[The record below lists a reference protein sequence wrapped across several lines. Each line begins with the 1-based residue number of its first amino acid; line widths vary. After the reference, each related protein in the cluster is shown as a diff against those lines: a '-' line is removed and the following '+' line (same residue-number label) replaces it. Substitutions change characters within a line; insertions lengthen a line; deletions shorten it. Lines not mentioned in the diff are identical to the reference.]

1 MSARLTWI
9 WLAIAA
15 TLAGFIYVSNHYLRK
30 PEPGPLLVLPE
41 FKPGEITAIQVRS
54 AGELEMRVERTNN
67 TWQMVHPLAYPA
79 QAPSIENLLTALERL
94 VPATFIAATELRDR
108 PNADDEY
115 GFASPLASIMLY
127 RRDERRQLKIGAKT
141 NPGDQVF
148 LQVVGN
154 QGVYVVDAEFLK
166 LIPRSASDWRD
177 TRFFRL
183 DQLTFNRLSVTNGQK
198 YFELQRE
205 TSGPWRITWP
215 VPARADQAKVEQSLK
230 NLENLRVQ
238 NFVSDESRADLDRFG
253 LQPADLSFGV
263 FRSNTILDCIYFG
276 RSPTNEPRLV
286 YARRSGLDSI
296 VTVPRD
302 LAEPWRATANDFRD
316 PHLLSLEMDVNAV
329 EVQAAD
335 NFALQRGTNGAW
347 RVSPPN
353 FAADAEL
360 MKEFFSLLGSLRIS
374 QFVSDVVT
382 EPDLPAYGLNNPMR
396 RYTMKMAGTN
406 AAPAT
411 NLLSLQLSFG
421 TNRQDQVFVR
431 RGDENSVYAITVGDF
446 NRLPYASWQFRERKL
461 WSFSLDD
468 ISRLVLRQN
477 GKERQVVRR
486 GLHQWSLAPGSQ
498 GIINDLAVEETAKSL
513 VQLSAVSWVARGRD
527 LRARFGFTENAHQV
541 VFELK
546 NGTRFGFELGGEAP
560 SGIRFGGTELDGDFW
575 VFEFPW
581 PLSRD
586 VASYLSVPASNF

>member
-9 WLAIAA
+9 WLGIAV
-15 TLAGFIYVSNHYLRK
+15 TLAGFIYISNHYFRK
-30 PEPGPLLVLPE
+30 PDPGPLQVLPG
-41 FKPGEITAIQVRS
+41 FKPGEVTAVQVRP

-67 TWQMVHPLAYPA
+67 TWRMVHPLAYPA
-79 QAPSIENLLTALERL
+79 QGPSIENLLQALERL
-94 VPATFIAATELRDR
+94 VPATFITATELRDR

-115 GFASPLASIMLY
+115 GFASPQASIMLF

-154 QGVYVVDAEFLK
+154 QGVYVVDAELLK
-166 LIPRSASDWRD
+166 LIPRSANDWRD

-183 DQLTFNRLSVTNGQK
+183 DQMAFDHLSVTNGQK

-205 TSGPWRITWP
+205 PSGEWRITWP
-215 VPARADQAKVEQSLK
+215 VPARADQAKVDQCLK

-238 NFVSDESRADLDRFG
+238 NFVSDEPRTDLDRFG
-253 LQPADLSFGV
+253 LQPAELSFAV
-263 FRSNTILDCIYFG
+263 FRSNTFLDCIQFG

-286 YARRSGLDSI
+286 YTRRSGLDSV

-302 LAEPWRATANDFRD
+302 LADSWRATANDFRD
-316 PHLLSLEMDVNAV
+316 PHLLTLEADVSEA
-329 EVQAAD
+329 EVQATD
-335 NFALQRGTNGAW
+335 SFTLQRGTNGVW
-347 RVSPPN
+347 RVSPQN
-353 FAADAEL
+353 FMADADL
-360 MKEFFSLLGSLRIS
+360 MKEFFSLLASLRIS
-374 QFVSDVVT
+374 QFVSDVLT
-382 EPDLPAYGLNNPMR
+382 EPELPAYGLNTPMR
-396 RYTMKMAGTN
+396 RYTLKIAGAKASVTN
-406 AAPAT
+406 RV
-411 NLLSLQLSFG
+411 SLQLNFG

-431 RGDENSVYAITVGDF
+431 RMDENSVYAISVGDF

-461 WSFSLDD
+461 WSFSPDD
-468 ISRLVLRQN
+468 IARLVLRQN

-498 GIINDLAVEETAKSL
+498 GIINDLAVEETAKAL
-513 VQLSAVSWVARGRD
+513 TQLSAVSWIARGRD
-527 LRARFGFTENAHQV
+527 HRARYGFTEDAHRV
-541 VFELK
+541 TLELK
-546 NGTRFGFELGGEAP
+546 SGARFGFELGGEVP
-560 SGIRFGGTELDGDFW
+560 SGFRFGGVELDGDFW

-586 VASYLSVPASNF
+586 VASYLSVPAGNF